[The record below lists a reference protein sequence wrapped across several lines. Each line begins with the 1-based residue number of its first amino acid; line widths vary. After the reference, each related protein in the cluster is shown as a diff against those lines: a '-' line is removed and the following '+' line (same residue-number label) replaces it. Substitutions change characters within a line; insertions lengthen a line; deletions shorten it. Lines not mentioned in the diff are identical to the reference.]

1 MDVRSP
7 GKCRVC
13 GSWETKRLRCIDCD
27 RSKLDAALNLTDAGE
42 LISRV
47 LKIEA
52 ALEMK
57 FNIGLGDITA
67 EEFAC
72 LHALWS
78 ERGKIRQE
86 EIERQEREAKRGS

>member
-1 MDVRSP
+1 
-7 GKCRVC
+7 
-13 GSWETKRLRCIDCD
+13 LRCTDCE
-27 RSKLDAALNLTDAGE
+27 RNKLDAALHLTEAGE

-57 FNIGLGDITA
+57 FNLRLDDITA

-72 LHALWS
+72 LHALWG
-78 ERGKIRQE
+78 ERGKLRQE
-86 EIERQEREAKRGS
+86 EIERQEREAKRGT